1 MGISHQTI
9 ILYLSQI
16 VWPLARISGLFLSM
30 PLISSVLLPRS
41 IRIIFAFALAFIAMP
56 FIPESMSFLYFRLE
70 HIFFLMNEIL
80 LGLLMGFALQLV
92 FQIFI
97 VGGQIIAM
105 QAGLGFAVMVDP
117 ASKASV
123 PLVSQLYL
131 IMVSLLFLTLNGH
144 LALFDLFLESFKIK
158 PIGQFEVGVTEL
170 ASILG
175 FSAWMLKESVL
186 VSLPAILSLLLVS
199 LAFGVMSRV
208 APQLNLFSIG
218 FPITLLMGFIVIRF
232 SLPGLFDQMSDSI
245 EQGILLIKGML
256 R

>member
-1 MGISHQTI
+1 MAISYQSI

-16 VWPLARISGLFLSM
+16 IWPLARISGLFLAM

-41 IRIIFAFALAFIAMP
+41 IRIIFAFTLALLVMP
-56 FIPESMSFLYFRLE
+56 FIPQSMSFLYFKLD
-70 HIFFLMNEIL
+70 HLFFLINELL
-80 LGLLMGFALQLV
+80 LGLLMGFVLQLV

-97 VGGQIIAM
+97 IGGQIIAM

-131 IMVSLLFLTLNGH
+131 IMVSLLFLALNGH
-144 LALFDLFLESFKIK
+144 LALLEIFLDSFRIK
-158 PIGQFEVGVTEL
+158 PIGQFNVGIAEFSSV
-170 ASILG
+170 LG
-175 FSAWMLKESVL
+175 FSAWMMKESVL

-218 FPITLLMGFIVIRF
+218 FPITLLMGFIIIRF
-232 SLPGLFDQMSDSI
+232 SLPGLFDQMADSI
-245 EQGILLIKGML
+245 EQGLTLIKGML
-256 R
+256 H